1 MSKAA
6 ISVRIFGFYLLGLG
20 AVLVALPN
28 LLLSLFF
35 IPTTDEV
42 WIRVVGVLAFNI
54 GVYYLFAAK
63 AEALSAFRAS
73 VLTRGVVFLAFLDFV
88 LLGLAPPMLVAFGV
102 VDLAGAVWTWRAMQQ
117 RTDP

>member
-35 IPTTDEV
+35 IPPTEEV
-42 WIRVVGVLAFNI
+42 WIRVVGVLVFNI
-54 GVYYLFAAK
+54 GVYYLFAAA
-63 AEALSAFRAS
+63 AEAVSAFRAS
-73 VLTRGVVFLAFLDFV
+73 VLTRGLVFLAFLDFA
-88 LLGLAPPMLVAFGV
+88 LLGLAPPMLVAFGA
-102 VDLAGAVWTWRAMQQ
+102 VDMGGAIWTWWAMKQDAE
-117 RTDP
+117 R